1 MFQKKMKN
9 KLSKWLLS
17 GVQDELNRAEN
28 RAEYWRKEF
37 EWTYKVISQLQVKI
51 MEQNKL
57 LQSQEQRIS
66 ELEDEIEVQKDKA
79 AKYLSYCLAKMEKYI
94 PND

>member
-1 MFQKKMKN
+1 MKN

-28 RAEYWRKEF
+28 RAEYWKEEF
-37 EWTYKVISQLQVKI
+37 EKVCKAFNQLRLKI
-51 MEQNKL
+51 IEQDEL

-66 ELEDEIEVQKDKA
+66 ELEDEIEVQKGKA

>member
-1 MFQKKMKN
+1 MKN
-9 KLSKWLLS
+9 KLGKWLLS
-17 GVQDELNRAEN
+17 GVQDELNRAES
-28 RAEYWRKEF
+28 RAEYWSNEF
-37 EWTYKVISQLQVKI
+37 ERAHKVIDQLQLKI

-57 LQSQEQRIS
+57 LQSQKQRIS

-79 AKYLSYCLAKMEKYI
+79 AKYLSYCLTKMEKYI